1 MGGHKIPFDFGEQV
15 IGGREL
21 ISHTGSMALR
31 RGQATLP
38 PLCSGRYPKQNSYD
52 LKIQGGGEEVCESG
66 LGLKVNGGANP
77 HNMPM
82 EKP

>member
-31 RGQATLP
+31 RGQAALP
-38 PLCSGRYPKQNSYD
+38 PFCSGRYPKQNSYD
-52 LKIQGGGEEVCESG
+52 LKIQGGGLPRRELPFAS
-66 LGLKVNGGANP
+66 LGYALDVALDP
-77 HNMPM
+77 RP
-82 EKP
+82 